1 MGPLSPIIMMLL
13 MFGVFYFILIR
24 PQVRKQREQQDML
37 KKLDKGDW
45 ILTRGGLIGK
55 ITGSN
60 GDILVVEL
68 QEKVRV
74 RMPRS
79 YIEARW
85 DDAHGKAV
93 DMNAKP
99 VEKAKKDKDE
109 KADQAA

>member
-24 PQVRKQREQQDML
+24 PQVKRQREQQDML

-45 ILTRGGLIGK
+45 ILTKGGLIGK

-93 DMNAKP
+93 DMTGKP
-99 VEKAKKDKDE
+99 VAKDKDKDAE
-109 KADQAA
+109 KADKA